1 MLRYLDRQFGAG
13 RQLLAISC
21 PNWVHDRLNEAVDLL
36 RCSPYEP
43 LSVFK
48 LLELNAVEERF
59 RAQSLEEVIGVL
71 ACCESLGDLA

>member
-36 RCSPYEP
+36 RRTPYEP
-43 LSVFK
+43 LGVFEI
-48 LLELNAVEERF
+48 LQLDAVEERF
-59 RAQSLEEVIGVL
+59 
-71 ACCESLGDLA
+71 